1 NSKVNWLALA
11 TARAG
16 FIVGSNLML
25 YGKGGMA
32 IAEESHGVALS
43 QTAPPADGLLT
54 GKAVHTGV
62 VVGAGGEY
70 AFAPNWSVK
79 AEYDYVRMF
88 QQQFL
93 VVGGLNGG
101 AFGGA

>member
-1 NSKVNWLALA
+1 V
-11 TARAG
+11 
-16 FIVGSNLML
+16 FI
-25 YGKGGMA
+25 
-32 IAEESHGVALS
+32 
-43 QTAPPADGLLT
+43 

-88 QQQFL
+88 QQPL
-93 VVGGLNGG
+93 LLGGNFNGG
-101 AFGGA
+101 PFGGAAFILPANKMNQDLHLVKFGVNYHFNPLPVVVAKY